1 MAIATV
7 QLIAPQRARPGF
19 IVGAQ
24 AGCDSAR
31 HVKQLREISCLLWEI
46 SCRELPSLG
55 SLHRQGLPSDV
66 PARVRVSHP
75 GRQVDG
81 AVPTSRLR

>member
-55 SLHRQGLPSDV
+55 SLHRQGLPSVV